1 MRHKNT
7 LGCIDG
13 LTIALLAVSP
23 RMSVILDPTG
33 RLGGL
38 GRMVGSAR
46 EEFEDSEGGI
56 FCYRNVSESSVAGSR
71 GLSWIK
77 DH

>member
-1 MRHKNT
+1 
-7 LGCIDG
+7 
-13 LTIALLAVSP
+13 
-23 RMSVILDPTG
+23 MSVILDPTG

-56 FCYRNVSESSVAGSR
+56 FGYRNVSESSVAGSR